1 MGDINTDADGQMV
14 LDIPNGHTLS
24 VEADNHVIDIG
35 EFTGALGAIVG
46 VNVTARSRGTLDIN
60 GSVVGV
66 HTLGVGVHSLGR
78 LVTTSLTTLVTNY
91 LNTLVTF
98 FPSESSLFGA
108 DQ

>member
-1 MGDINTDADGQMV
+1 M
-14 LDIPNGHTLS
+14 
-24 VEADNHVIDIG
+24 
-35 EFTGALGAIVG
+35 
-46 VNVTARSRGTLDIN
+46 
-60 GSVVGV
+60 
-66 HTLGVGVHSLGR
+66 HSLGR